1 MEMSDAVKSQG
12 DDVRVSIFVD
22 RHFEIS
28 EIDERIY
35 GSFAE
40 HMGRCIY
47 GGIYDPG
54 SPFADENGFRQDVID
69 LVKELGITI
78 VRYPG
83 GNFLSGYDWKD
94 GIGPKEERPARL
106 DLAWHG
112 LETNQFGLDEF
123 MLWTS
128 KSGVEPM
135 LAVNLGTN
143 GLKDALNL
151 IEYTNVNAQSKWA
164 QERVKNG
171 HVEPYG
177 VKVWCLGNEMDGPWQ
192 LGHKSADDYATVAAD
207 VARGMLQISDE
218 IELVACGSSNRAMP
232 TFAAWEETVL
242 EKTYSLVDH
251 LSLHTYYEDLG
262 DTQEFLVIST
272 DLDRMI
278 DEVCNVADAVK
289 AKLRSNKT
297 INLSL
302 DEWNVWNLSKFQAID
317 RPKEWLPAQR
327 IIEDEYSFKD
337 AVVIGNLLISIL
349 RRSDR
354 VKMACLAQ
362 LVNVIAPIR
371 AEKNQPAWRQTTFF
385 PFAYTARFG
394 RGKALVTRI
403 DGPQIYSQR
412 FGNVDAIDAIT
423 TYDAANQKVAIFLVN
438 RSLTE
443 TIETSIFLSGFTISQ
458 VDEQI
463 TMKSTDWLETNNSS
477 HPNRVAPST
486 VKSAVFEKNS
496 IEVRISPVS
505 WQVIYV
511 SVKVD

>member
-1 MEMSDAVKSQG
+1 MGKDETLNSQISIS
-12 DDVRVSIFVD
+12 RAKIFVD

-28 EIDERIY
+28 EIDKRIY
-35 GSFAE
+35 GSFTE

-54 SPFADENGFRQDVID
+54 SPFADENGFRQDVIE

-94 GIGPKEERPARL
+94 GIGPKEARPVRL

-143 GLKDALNL
+143 GLKDALDL
-151 IEYTNVNAQSKWA
+151 IEYTNVDAQSKWA

-171 HVEPYG
+171 HEEPYA

-192 LGHKSADDYATVAAD
+192 LGHKSAEDYATVAAD
-207 VARGMLQISDE
+207 VARGMLQISGE

-242 EKTYSLVDH
+242 EKTYPLVDH

-289 AKLRSNKT
+289 AKLRSSKT
-297 INLSL
+297 VNLSL

-337 AVVIGNLLISIL
+337 AVVVGNLLISIL

-371 AEKNQPAWRQTTFF
+371 AEKINQLGGKL
-385 PFAYTARFG
+385 PFSLFLTLRALEEGRLLLLELMVPRFILNDL
-394 RGKALVTRI
+394 AMWMQLM
-403 DGPQIYSQR
+403 Q
-412 FGNVDAIDAIT
+412 
-423 TYDAANQKVAIFLVN
+423 
-438 RSLTE
+438 SL
-443 TIETSIFLSGFTISQ
+443 L
-458 VDEQI
+458 
-463 TMKSTDWLETNNSS
+463 TM
-477 HPNRVAPST
+477 
-486 VKSAVFEKNS
+486 
-496 IEVRISPVS
+496 
-505 WQVIYV
+505 Q
-511 SVKVD
+511 

>member
-1 MEMSDAVKSQG
+1 MEMGDAVKSQG
-12 DDVRVSIFVD
+12 NILRASIFVD
-22 RHFEIS
+22 RYFEIS
-28 EIDERIY
+28 EIDKRIY

-47 GGIYDPG
+47 GGIFDPG
-54 SPFADENGFRQDVID
+54 SPFADENGFRQDVIE

-143 GLKDALNL
+143 GLKDALDF

-207 VARGMLQISDE
+207 VARGMLQISGE
-218 IELVACGSSNRAMP
+218 IELVACGSSNRAMQ

-262 DTQEFLVIST
+262 DTQEFLIIST

-289 AKLRSNKT
+289 AKLRSSKT

-317 RPKEWLPAQR
+317 QPKEWLPAQR

-337 AVVIGNLLISIL
+337 AVVVGNLLISIL
-349 RRSDR
+349 KRSDR

-412 FGNVDAIDAIT
+412 FGNVDTIDAVT
-423 TYDAANQKVAIFLVN
+423 TYDAVKQKVAIFLVN

-443 TIETSIFLSGFTISQ
+443 TIETSIFLSGFAISQ

-463 TMKSTDWLETNNSS
+463 TMKSTDWLETNNSK

-486 VKSAVFEKNS
+486 VKSAVLKKNL